1 MSPGPCPITAPL
13 PRNGAS
19 MAQAEVFAFPL
30 STLTPFRADFLHPR
44 PAASKPGHQGEIT
57 TPTLP
62 PLQNAPPPVPSS
74 LQGNGISQD
83 FIVFGEG
90 TAEVGGLGK
99 KGPTPKEK
107 REREKG
113 VMGNEKHEGMLAK
126 RRGTERHRRDWQRT
140 RKKGILREEAPGEVG
155 WGGAQYGEPQAETDP
170 GGRKRPL
177 QGLMPGL
184 CPKAQKGPKAAP
196 EAGRS

>member
-13 PRNGAS
+13 LRNGAS

-62 PLQNAPPPVPSS
+62 PLQNAPPPNAIFTSGKWHLPGLHSFRRGHCRS
-74 LQGNGISQD
+74 RGA
-83 FIVFGEG
+83 GEERAHPKG
-90 TAEVGGLGK
+90 EEGK
-99 KGPTPKEK
+99 
-107 REREKG
+107 R
-113 VMGNEKHEGMLAK
+113 EGMLGK

-140 RKKGILREEAPGEVG
+140 RKKGMLREEAPGEVG

-170 GGRKRPL
+170 GGRKRL
-177 QGLMPGL
+177 CRASCLAL
-184 CPKAQKGPKAAP
+184 CPKAQKGPEAAP